1 MKKNKA
7 KSDAIPIS
15 SLTLDAQNANR
26 GTERGRAMLASS
38 LKEYGAGR
46 SILIDKHG
54 NVIAGNKT
62 LEQAFAAGHKDVLV
76 VKTDGKKL
84 VAVQRMD
91 LDLKDPK
98 AKALAVADNRSS
110 EVGLSWDSD
119 VLQELEVDLTDFWD
133 EKELQDLLSI
143 EIELPTESETLPSGY
158 GIMIEK
164 ITEAQQLELLE
175 RLSKEGF
182 TCRALTF

>member
-1 MKKNKA
+1 MSKA
-7 KSDAIPIS
+7 KKSNSIPIS

-26 GTERGRAMLASS
+26 GTERGRAMLAAS

-46 SILIDKHG
+46 SILIDKNG

-98 AKALAVADNRSS
+98 AKALAIADNRSG
-110 EVGLSWDSD
+110 EVGLSWDAD
-119 VLQELEVDLTDFWD
+119 VLQELEVDLSTFWD
-133 EKELQDLLSI
+133 EKELQDLLSSN
-143 EIELPTESETLPSGY
+143 IELPTESETLPSGY

-175 RLSKEGF
+175 RLSKEGL